1 MGLPPWETS
10 DSQLFTLVTGANSG
24 LGFAIAS
31 RLIDEFFTSPSTS
44 PSKHLILIL
53 CTRSP
58 LKTRFTISRLRAH
71 LRKLVES
78 SAWSKKQRAKAKEQG
93 AEYRWEDQVQRVHFL
108 GVEVDLCDLR
118 SVYKLADKL
127 VNGTVG
133 SPDATTIDGG
143 KLPHGSP
150 GTAKAKEQGAEYRWE
165 DQVQRVHFLGVE
177 VDLCDLRSVYKL
189 ADKLVNGTVGSPDA
203 TTIDGGKLPHGSPG
217 TSSYAPDIKQ
227 DRWAL
232 SQQPGSIGSQRSWGW
247 GLSGLRIPR
256 LDVIIL
262 SAGIGGWV
270 GLDWPLAVKTV
281 LFDTVEAV
289 TWPRYKR
296 SSRGARVKNPAGSS
310 DTAEQPLL
318 ENQEKPDE
326 PPLGEVFCSNVFGHY
341 ILAHELMPL
350 LSRTASPSSKVSGKV
365 VWDRWALSQQP
376 GSIGSQRSWGWGL
389 SGLRIPRLDFSI
401 DDIQGLK
408 SSVPY
413 EASKRL
419 IDLLALTSSLP
430 SVQRLAAPF
439 FDSHNTATA
448 KQKPAEEEVTLVK
461 PQIYLTQPGIFA
473 SEIMPLPALLVLIY
487 KFVFLFARWMGS
499 PWHPIEPYK
508 AAVAPVWLT
517 LTDAEA
523 LNEAEAGGLKK
534 AKWGSATDSNGQDRV
549 MKTEVPG
556 WGWNG
561 EVEETAE
568 IQRRKG
574 RKRDADDLTREKRE
588 EFEVLGGKCWA
599 QMEELRKEWEG
610 ILGVK
615 ENKQ

>member
-10 DSQLFTLVTGANSG
+10 DSQLFALVTGANSG

-31 RLIDEFFTSPSTS
+31 RLIDEFFTSASTS
-44 PSKHLILIL
+44 PGKHLILVL

-58 LKTRFTISRLRAH
+58 IKTRFTISRLRAH
-71 LRKLVES
+71 LRRLVEY
-78 SAWSKKQRAKAKEQG
+78 SAWAKEQRVRAKERG
-93 AEYRWEDQVQRVHFL
+93 DGYRWEDQVRRVHLL
-108 GVEVDLCDLR
+108 GAEVDLCDLR
-118 SVYKLADKL
+118 SVYKLADQL

-133 SPDATTIDGG
+133 SPDATTMDGG

-150 GTAKAKEQGAEYRWE
+150 GTASY
-165 DQVQRVHFLGVE
+165 
-177 VDLCDLRSVYKL
+177 
-189 ADKLVNGTVGSPDA
+189 TPDV
-203 TTIDGGKLPHGSPG
+203 
-217 TSSYAPDIKQ
+217 KQ

-232 SQQPGSIGSQRSWGW
+232 SQQPGSTGSQRSWGW

-270 GLDWPLAVKTV
+270 GLDWPLAVRTV

-296 SSRGARVKNPAGSS
+296 SSLGALVKNPSGSS
-310 DTAEQPLL
+310 DKARQPLL
-318 ENQEKPDE
+318 ENQESDE
-326 PPLGEVFCSNVFGHY
+326 PPPLGEVFCSNVFGHY

-350 LSRTASPSSKVSGKV
+350 LSRTASPSSKTSGKV
-365 VWDRWALSQQP
+365 IWVS
-376 GSIGSQRSWGWGL
+376 SIEAV
-389 SGLRIPRLDFSI
+389 DDKFSI
-401 DDIQGLK
+401 DDIQALE
-408 SSVPY
+408 SPVPY

-419 IDLLALTSSLP
+419 IDVLALTSSLP
-430 SVQRLAAPF
+430 SAQRVAAPF
-439 FDSHNTATA
+439 FDGYKTATS
-448 KQKPAEEEVTLVK
+448 KPEPAGEEATLVK
-461 PQIYLTQPGIFA
+461 PQVYLTHPGIFA
-473 SEIMPLPALLVLIY
+473 SEIMPLPALLVFIY

-508 AAVAPVWLT
+508 AAVAPVWLA
-517 LTDAEA
+517 LTDAEE
-523 LNEAEAGGLKK
+523 LNDAEGGGLKK
-534 AKWGSATDSNGQDRV
+534 AKWGSATDSHGEDRV

-561 EVEETAE
+561 EVEDALEV
-568 IQRRKG
+568 QKRKG
-574 RKRDADDLTREKRE
+574 RKRGALDLTREKRE

-599 QMEELRKEWEG
+599 QMEELRRQWED

-615 ENKQ
+615 D